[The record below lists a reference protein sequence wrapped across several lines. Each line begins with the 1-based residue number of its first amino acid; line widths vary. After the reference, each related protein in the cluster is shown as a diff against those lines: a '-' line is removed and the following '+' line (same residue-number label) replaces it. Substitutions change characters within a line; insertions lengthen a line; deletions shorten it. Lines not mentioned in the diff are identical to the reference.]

1 MIAQKIKLT
10 KITTTNT
17 CYVGLQLYSEGK
29 KCVWVS
35 YMVCKAERRG
45 AASDPLSAA

>member
-10 KITTTNT
+10 KITTTDT

-29 KCVWVS
+29 NKLYHVVTIPFLHAYRNGKS
-35 YMVCKAERRG
+35 TRR
-45 AASDPLSAA
+45 